1 VIVAVLDES
10 LQLDEVVQRLAVSDV
25 MASYAAGVDLRDW
38 ELVESCFAPDAY
50 VHGTKMSADFGTY
63 FPVLCAELEKFE
75 RTVHFLGNQRC
86 RLAAD
91 TAWLETYAVAR
102 HFWSDAGSPQQLTL
116 SVRYRDDL
124 RREAHRWVIAR
135 RVVELDWI
143 DTSPPGPG
151 LRWTVPNPT
160 GIAGSERPE

>member
-1 VIVAVLDES
+1 MIVAVRDEIS
-10 LQLDEVVQRLAVSDV
+10 QLDQVVQRFAVSGV

-38 ELVESCFAPDAY
+38 ELVESCFAPDAQ

-63 FPVLCAELEKFE
+63 FPFLCAELEKFE

-91 TAWLETYAVAR
+91 SAWLETYAIAR
-102 HFWSDAGSPQQLTL
+102 HFWTESGSPRQLTL

-124 RREAHRWVIAR
+124 RFASQGWVIAR
-135 RVVELDWI
+135 RVVELDWT
-143 DTSPPGPG
+143 DNSPPGPG
-151 LRWTVPNPT
+151 LQWTVPNAT
-160 GIAGSERPE
+160 CIAGAERPE

>member
-1 VIVAVLDES
+1 MIVSVLDEIS
-10 LQLDEVVQRLAVSDV
+10 QLDEVVQRLAVTGV

-38 ELVESCFAPDAY
+38 ELVASCFAPDAY
-50 VHGTKMSADFGTY
+50 VHGTKMSAEFGTY
-63 FPVLCAELEKFE
+63 FPFLCAELEKFE

-102 HFWSDAGSPQQLTL
+102 HFWTDAGSPHQLTL
-116 SVRYRDDL
+116 SVRYRDDF
-124 RREAHRWVIAR
+124 RRAADGWVIAR
-135 RVVELDWI
+135 RLVELDWM

-151 LRWTVPNPT
+151 LRWTVPKPT
-160 GIAGSERPE
+160 GIAGSERAE